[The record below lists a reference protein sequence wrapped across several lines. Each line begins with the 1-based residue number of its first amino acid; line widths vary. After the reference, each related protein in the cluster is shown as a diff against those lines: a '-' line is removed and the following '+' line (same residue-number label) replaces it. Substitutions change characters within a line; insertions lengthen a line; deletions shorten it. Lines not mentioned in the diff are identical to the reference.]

1 MGQRYQKERDR
12 LSAAGNDPSSVSE
25 AVHENDPDELVDLT
39 VLDSNMVYAMVYDMV
54 NCHESY
60 EGQTVRAKGTFA
72 HTEYNGKDYFAVL
85 IADATA
91 CCSQGM
97 EFVLK
102 GSYVY
107 PDDYPETDTVI
118 TVEGVFN
125 TYMEDGYRYCQ
136 LTDAQMTVNG

>member
-54 NCHESY
+54 NCPESY

-107 PDDYPETDTVI
+107 PMIIPRQTPRSLLREYSIPIWRTAI
-118 TVEGVFN
+118 
-125 TYMEDGYRYCQ
+125 
-136 LTDAQMTVNG
+136 AIAS